1 MKKSDNKVVN
11 LFEESNKGIQK
22 TVITE
27 TMKMKR
33 GGTLSNP
40 VLAYETWGKLS
51 KSKDNVVVILT
62 GLSASSHVASN
73 SSDSNPG
80 WWEGIVGPDKAID
93 TNKFYIICV
102 NSLGSCFGST
112 GPASINQI
120 TGEPFRLT
128 FPELTID
135 DMATATKFL
144 LDKLGIKQ
152 INTLVGPSMGGMHA
166 LALIIQNNKFVR
178 NFIAI
183 STAFQ
188 SLPYAIA
195 IRSLQR
201 EVIRKDPLW
210 KNGYYTPDSPPLNGV
225 RIARKLGM
233 ISYRSANEWAQRF
246 GRKKS
251 SKNNITQNTFGIE
264 NTGFEFEIESY
275 LEHLAVKFQNV
286 FDANCYLYLSRSI
299 DWFDIIDYGSSSE
312 EVLGKTGLES
322 ALILGVESDILFPIY
337 QQKELAEYLSADS
350 TKVTYKSLNCL
361 QGHDSFLVDI
371 ETFSRE
377 ISCYLEN
384 I

>member
-33 GGTLSNP
+33 GGSLSNP

-166 LALIIQNNKFVR
+166 LALIIQNNKFVK

-350 TKVTYKSLNCL
+350 TKVTYKSLNCI

>member
-33 GGTLSNP
+33 GGSLSNP

-62 GLSASSHVASN
+62 GLSASSHVASS

-166 LALIIQNNKFVR
+166 LALIIQNNKFVK

-312 EVLGKTGLES
+312 EVLGKIGLES

>member
-1 MKKSDNKVVN
+1 MKKLENNVVS
-11 LFEESNKGIQK
+11 LFEQSNQGIQK
-22 TVITE
+22 DVITE

-33 GGTLSNP
+33 GGSLSNP

-62 GLSASSHVASN
+62 GLSASSHAASH
-73 SSDSNPG
+73 STNPKTG
-80 WWEGIVGPDKAID
+80 WWEGIVGPNKAID
-93 TNKFYIICV
+93 TNKFYVICI

-144 LDKLGIKQ
+144 LDKLGIRH

-166 LALIIQNNKFVR
+166 LALIIQNNGFVR

-312 EVLGKTGLES
+312 EVLAKTGLES

>member
-11 LFEESNKGIQK
+11 LFEESKKGIQK

-33 GGTLSNP
+33 GGSLSNP

-51 KSKDNVVVILT
+51 KSKDNVVIILT
-62 GLSASSHVASN
+62 GLSASSHVASS

-93 TNKFYIICV
+93 SNKFYIICI

-166 LALIIQNNKFVR
+166 LALIIQNNRLVR

-210 KNGYYTPDSPPLNGV
+210 KNGYYAPDSPPLNSV

>member
-33 GGTLSNP
+33 GGSLSNP

-62 GLSASSHVASN
+62 GLSASSHVASS

-166 LALIIQNNKFVR
+166 LALIIQNNKFVK

-312 EVLGKTGLES
+312 EVLGKTGLDS

>member
-11 LFEESNKGIQK
+11 LFEESKKGIQK

-33 GGTLSNP
+33 GGSLSNP

-166 LALIIQNNKFVR
+166 LALIIQNNKFVK

>member
-33 GGTLSNP
+33 GGSLSNP

-144 LDKLGIKQ
+144 LDTLGIKQ

-166 LALIIQNNKFVR
+166 LALIIQNNKFVK

-299 DWFDIIDYGSSSE
+299 DWFDIIDYGPSSE

>member
-1 MKKSDNKVVN
+1 MKKSDNNVVN
-11 LFEESNKGIQK
+11 LFEQSGEGVLKS
-22 TVITE
+22 VIANS
-27 TMKMKR
+27 MSLKR
-33 GGTLSNP
+33 GGTLIEP

-51 KSKDNVVVILT
+51 TKKDNVIVILT
-62 GLSASSHVASN
+62 GLSASSHVAS
-73 SSDSNPG
+73 SLSDSNPG
-80 WWEGIVGPDKAID
+80 WWEGMVGPDKAID
-93 TNKFYIICV
+93 TNTFYVICI

-135 DMATATKFL
+135 DMASATKLL
-144 LDKLGIKQ
+144 LDKLGIHE
-152 INTLVGPSMGGMHA
+152 INTLIGPSMGGMHG

-178 NFIAI
+178 NFVAI

-201 EVIRKDPLW
+201 EVIRKDPNW
-210 KNGYYTPDSPPLNGV
+210 NNGYYTPEKPPLNGV

-233 ISYRSANEWAQRF
+233 ISYRSADEWAQRF

-275 LEHLAVKFQNV
+275 LEHLAIKFQDV

-299 DWFDIIDYGSSSE
+299 DWFDIIDYGPSSKQ
-312 EVLGKTGLES
+312 VLGKTGLKN
-322 ALILGVESDILFPIY
+322 ALILGVQSDVLFPLN

-350 TKVTYKSLNCL
+350 TKVTYKSLDCI

-377 ISCYLEN
+377 IKCFLEN
-384 I
+384 L

>member
-33 GGTLSNP
+33 GGSLSNP

-62 GLSASSHVASN
+62 GLSASSHVASS

-144 LDKLGIKQ
+144 LDKLGIKK

-210 KNGYYTPDSPPLNGV
+210 KNGYYTPDSTPLNGV

>member
-33 GGTLSNP
+33 GGSLSNP

-166 LALIIQNNKFVR
+166 LALIIQHNKFVR

-371 ETFSRE
+371 ETFYRE

>member
-33 GGTLSNP
+33 GGSLSNP

-166 LALIIQNNKFVR
+166 LALIIQNSKFVK

-275 LEHLAVKFQNV
+275 LEHLAIKFQNV

>member
-11 LFEESNKGIQK
+11 LFEESNKGVQK

-33 GGTLSNP
+33 GGSLSNP

-152 INTLVGPSMGGMHA
+152 ISTLVGPSMGGMHA

-312 EVLGKTGLES
+312 EVLAKTGLES

-361 QGHDSFLVDI
+361 QGHDSFLVDV

>member
-1 MKKSDNKVVN
+1 MK
-11 LFEESNKGIQK
+11 
-22 TVITE
+22 
-27 TMKMKR
+27 
-33 GGTLSNP
+33 
-40 VLAYETWGKLS
+40 
-51 KSKDNVVVILT
+51 
-62 GLSASSHVASN
+62 
-73 SSDSNPG
+73 
-80 WWEGIVGPDKAID
+80 
-93 TNKFYIICV
+93 
-102 NSLGSCFGST
+102 
-112 GPASINQI
+112 
-120 TGEPFRLT
+120 
-128 FPELTID
+128 
-135 DMATATKFL
+135 
-144 LDKLGIKQ
+144 
-152 INTLVGPSMGGMHA
+152 
-166 LALIIQNNKFVR
+166 

-210 KNGYYTPDSPPLNGV
+210 KNGYYTPDSPPFNGV

>member
-33 GGTLSNP
+33 GGSLSNP

-166 LALIIQNNKFVR
+166 LALIIQNNKFVK

-275 LEHLAVKFQNV
+275 LEHLAIKFQNV

-371 ETFSRE
+371 ESFSRE

>member
-11 LFEESNKGIQK
+11 LFEESKKGIQK

-33 GGTLSNP
+33 GGSLSNP

-62 GLSASSHVASN
+62 GLSASSHVASS

-166 LALIIQNNKFVR
+166 LALIIQNNKFVK

-299 DWFDIIDYGSSSE
+299 DWFDIIDYGPSSE

>member
-1 MKKSDNKVVN
+1 MKKSDNNVVS
-11 LFEESNKGIQK
+11 LFEQTNQGVQK
-22 TVITE
+22 AVVTDS
-27 TMKMKR
+27 MKMKR
-33 GGTLSNP
+33 GGSLSNP
-40 VLAYETWGKLS
+40 IVAYETWGKLS
-51 KSKDNVVVILT
+51 KQKDNVVVILT
-62 GLSASSHVASN
+62 GLSASSHVASHSNN
-73 SSDSNPG
+73 SKPG

-93 TNKFYIICV
+93 TNKFYVICV

-135 DMATATKFL
+135 DMATATKLL
-144 LDKLGIKQ
+144 LDKLDIKQ

-166 LALIIQNNKFVR
+166 LALIIQNNGFVR

-210 KNGYYTPDSPPLNGV
+210 KNGYYTHDSQPLNGV

-275 LEHLAVKFQNV
+275 LEHLAVKFQDV

-322 ALILGVESDILFPIY
+322 ALILGVESDILFPIN
-337 QQKELAEYLSADS
+337 QQKELAEYLSTNS
-350 TKVTYKSLNCL
+350 TKVTYKSLDCI

-371 ETFSRE
+371 ERFSEE
-377 ISCYLEN
+377 IKCYLKD

>member
-1 MKKSDNKVVN
+1 
-11 LFEESNKGIQK
+11 
-22 TVITE
+22 
-27 TMKMKR
+27 
-33 GGTLSNP
+33 
-40 VLAYETWGKLS
+40 
-51 KSKDNVVVILT
+51 
-62 GLSASSHVASN
+62 
-73 SSDSNPG
+73 
-80 WWEGIVGPDKAID
+80 
-93 TNKFYIICV
+93 
-102 NSLGSCFGST
+102 
-112 GPASINQI
+112 
-120 TGEPFRLT
+120 
-128 FPELTID
+128 
-135 DMATATKFL
+135 MATATKFL

-166 LALIIQNNKFVR
+166 LALIIQNNKFVK

>member
-33 GGTLSNP
+33 GGSLSNP

-62 GLSASSHVASN
+62 GLSASSHVASS

-166 LALIIQNNKFVR
+166 LALIIQNNKFVK

-275 LEHLAVKFQNV
+275 LEHLAIKFQNV

>member
-33 GGTLSNP
+33 GGSLSNP
-40 VLAYETWGKLS
+40 VLAYENWGKLS

-62 GLSASSHVASN
+62 GLSASSHVASS

-166 LALIIQNNKFVR
+166 LALIIQNNKFVK

-201 EVIRKDPLW
+201 EVIR
-210 KNGYYTPDSPPLNGV
+210 
-225 RIARKLGM
+225 
-233 ISYRSANEWAQRF
+233 
-246 GRKKS
+246 
-251 SKNNITQNTFGIE
+251 
-264 NTGFEFEIESY
+264 
-275 LEHLAVKFQNV
+275 
-286 FDANCYLYLSRSI
+286 LS
-299 DWFDIIDYGSSSE
+299 
-312 EVLGKTGLES
+312 
-322 ALILGVESDILFPIY
+322 LIHI
-337 QQKELAEYLSADS
+337 
-350 TKVTYKSLNCL
+350 
-361 QGHDSFLVDI
+361 
-371 ETFSRE
+371 
-377 ISCYLEN
+377 
-384 I
+384 

>member
-33 GGTLSNP
+33 GGSLSNP

-135 DMATATKFL
+135 DMASATKFL

-371 ETFSRE
+371 ESFSRE

>member
-11 LFEESNKGIQK
+11 LFEQTNKGVQK

-33 GGTLSNP
+33 GGSLSNP
-40 VLAYETWGKLS
+40 VLAYETWGTLS
-51 KSKDNVVVILT
+51 KSQDNVIVILT

-73 SSDSNPG
+73 STDSSPG
-80 WWEGIVGPDKAID
+80 WWEGIVGPNKAID
-93 TNKFYIICV
+93 TNKFYVICI

-166 LALIIQNNKFVR
+166 LALVIQNNKFVR

-201 EVIRKDPLW
+201 RLSRKDPLW

-275 LEHLAVKFQNV
+275 LEHLAIKFQM
-286 FDANCYLYLSRSI
+286 YLM
-299 DWFDIIDYGSSSE
+299 
-312 EVLGKTGLES
+312 
-322 ALILGVESDILFPIY
+322 LIVIYIFPD
-337 QQKELAEYLSADS
+337 Q
-350 TKVTYKSLNCL
+350 
-361 QGHDSFLVDI
+361 
-371 ETFSRE
+371 
-377 ISCYLEN
+377 
-384 I
+384 